1 MPKIDVYLRSI
12 ERFGAAGA
20 VLTSGQSI
28 TLKFPTGDR
37 HATQVTP
44 HDQLVVLVR
53 EVAPPA
59 MLDQIDK
66 HRPAQFEIDSNG
78 IRYALNVA
86 PRPGSWQVTIDAPT
100 AAAAPIPVAA
110 PPPTPNR
117 APPRTATAPSG
128 AVDGTDAAGRGRASA
143 GDDMVIER
151 GQYDGGTAP
160 VATSG
165 SALLDQLLAAA
176 RAQRATDVYL
186 ATGAPPSLRV
196 AGQLVAAGDRGP
208 LDAETLSREL
218 GIVAPAE
225 ARAAWTERGS
235 ATFAYGDGVGR
246 VRATLVRDHRGPG
259 AALRVLAAEPPALD
273 RLGLTAAAPWLDA
286 SGLVLIAGGP
296 GTGKTTAL
304 AAIVRALG
312 ERHRRAVVL
321 EDWIE
326 ILHPASPYISQRT
339 IGDHAATFTAG
350 VATALGEGVD
360 AIAIGSIATSD
371 AAAAALDA
379 ALAGQLVVATIVA
392 TGGYAVARF
401 VDLLPVGRQE
411 LARSALGAL
420 LLGTISATADGAHR
434 SFEVA
439 ATH

>member
-59 MLDQIDK
+59 VLDQIDK

-78 IRYALNVA
+78 VRYALNVA
-86 PRPGSWQVTIDAPT
+86 PKPGAWQVTIDAP
-100 AAAAPIPVAA
+100 APAAPPPVVA

-117 APPRTATAPSG
+117 APPRGATAPSG
-128 AVDGTDAAGRGRASA
+128 VV
-143 GDDMVIER
+143 DDMVIER
-151 GQYDGGTAP
+151 GQYDGETAP

-165 SALLDQLLAAA
+165 SALLDQLLATA

-186 ATGAPPSLRV
+186 STGAPPSLRV

-218 GIVAPAE
+218 GIVAPAQ

-259 AALRVLAAEPPALD
+259 AALRVLAAEPPPLD
-273 RLGLTAAAPWLDA
+273 RLGLTAIAPWLDA
-286 SGLVLIAGGP
+286 QGLVLIAGGP

-312 ERHRRAVVL
+312 ERHRRSVVL
-321 EDWIE
+321 EEWIE

-339 IGDHAATFTAG
+339 IGDHATSFTLG

-360 AIAIGSIATSD
+360 AVAIGSIATGD

-379 ALAGQLVVATIVA
+379 ALAGQLVVATIAA

-401 VDLLPVGRQE
+401 VDLLPPARQE
-411 LARSALGAL
+411 LARSALGSL

>member
-20 VLTSGQSI
+20 VLASGQSI

-59 MLDQIDK
+59 VLDQIDK

-86 PRPGSWQVTIDAPT
+86 PKPGAWQVTIDAP
-100 AAAAPIPVAA
+100 AVAPPPVAA
-110 PPPTPNR
+110 PPPTPHR
-117 APPRTATAPSG
+117 APPRPATAP
-128 AVDGTDAAGRGRASA
+128 AGGME
-143 GDDMVIER
+143 DMVIER
-151 GQYDGGTAP
+151 GQYDGEAAP

-165 SALLDQLLAAA
+165 SALLDQLLVAA

-186 ATGAPPSLRV
+186 AAGAPPSLRV

-225 ARAAWTERGS
+225 ARAAWTERGT

-246 VRATLVRDHRGPG
+246 VRATLLRDHRGPG
-259 AALRVLAAEPPALD
+259 AALRVLAAEPPPLD
-273 RLGLTAAAPWLDA
+273 RLGLAAVASWLDGP
-286 SGLVLIAGGP
+286 GLVLVAGGP
-296 GTGKTTAL
+296 GTGKTTAF

-312 ERHRRAVVL
+312 ERHRRTVVL
-321 EDWIE
+321 EDWVE

-339 IGDHAATFTAG
+339 IGDHAATFTSG
-350 VATALGEGVD
+350 VAAALGEGAD
-360 AIAIGSIATSD
+360 CIAIGSIATSD
-371 AAAAALDA
+371 AAVAALDG
-379 ALAGQLVVATIVA
+379 ALAGQLVVATIA
-392 TGGYAVARF
+392 AMAGYAVARF
-401 VDLLPVGRQE
+401 VDLLPPARQD

-420 LLGTISATADGAHR
+420 LLGTVSATADGARR